1 MKMGRNMKI
10 EIQIIIN
17 LFFSSVLLKQY
28 DILLDITY
36 IHISYILAKLIAL
49 ISSAD
54 LMFLRG

>member
-10 EIQIIIN
+10 EVQIIIN